1 MTESMT
7 KPFIIC
13 LIDDDDIYQFTF
25 TRGLKVNDVAKKI
38 LVFSDGEEAID
49 FMVDNVANTE
59 VLPDVIFL
67 DINMP
72 VMDGWEFLEE
82 FVKLKPKVGKKI
94 TIYMVSS
101 SVDPADVDRA
111 KTISD
116 VSDYLIKPVGEDT
129 LTQIIENLVA

>member
-1 MTESMT
+1 MT

-25 TRGLKVNDVAKKI
+25 TRGLKSNKVAKKI
-38 LVFSDGEEAID
+38 LVFSDGEEARD
-49 FMVDNVANTE
+49 FMRDNVANTE

-82 FVKLKPKVGKKI
+82 FVKLKTKVQKKI

-101 SVDPADVDRA
+101 SVDPADVERA
-111 KTISD
+111 KAISD
-116 VSDYLIKPVGEDT
+116 VSDYLIKPVGESQ
-129 LTQIIENLVA
+129 LKQIIENLEY

>member
-1 MTESMT
+1 MS

-25 TRGLKVNDVAKKI
+25 TKGLKSSKVAKRI
-38 LVFSDGEEAID
+38 LVFSDGEEAMD
-49 FMVDNVANTE
+49 FMLDNVSNPEA
-59 VLPDVIFL
+59 LPDVIFL

-82 FVKLKPKVGKKI
+82 FVELKPKVGKEI

-111 KTISD
+111 KAISD
-116 VSDYLIKPVGEDT
+116 VSDYLIKPVGEDQ
-129 LTQIIENLVA
+129 LSKIIEGIES

>member
-1 MTESMT
+1 MT

-25 TRGLKVNDVAKKI
+25 TRGLKSNKVAKKI

-49 FMVDNVANTE
+49 FMMDNVANTE
-59 VLPDVIFL
+59 ALPDVIFL

-82 FVKLKPKVGKKI
+82 FVKLKTKVQKKI

-101 SVDPADVDRA
+101 SVDPADVERA
-111 KTISD
+111 KAISD
-116 VSDYLIKPVGEDT
+116 VSDYLIKPVGESQ
-129 LTQIIENLVA
+129 LAQIIEKLEY

>member
-1 MTESMT
+1 MT

-25 TRGLKVNDVAKKI
+25 TKGLKSSKIAKRI
-38 LVFSDGEEAID
+38 LVFSDGEEAMD
-49 FMVDNVANTE
+49 FMLDNVSNPEA
-59 VLPDVIFL
+59 LPDVIFL

-82 FVKLKPKVGKKI
+82 FVELKPKVGKEI

-111 KTISD
+111 KAISD
-116 VSDYLIKPVGEDT
+116 VSDYLIKPVGEDQ
-129 LTQIIENLVA
+129 LSKIIEGIDS

>member
-1 MTESMT
+1 MT

-25 TRGLKVNDVAKKI
+25 TRGLKSNKVAKKI
-38 LVFSDGEEAID
+38 LVFSDGEEARD
-49 FMVDNVANTE
+49 FMRDNVANTE

-82 FVKLKPKVGKKI
+82 FVKLKTKVQKKI

-101 SVDPADVDRA
+101 SVDPADVERA
-111 KTISD
+111 KAISD
-116 VSDYLIKPVGEDT
+116 VSDYLIKPVGESQ
-129 LTQIIENLVA
+129 LKQIIENLGY

>member
-1 MTESMT
+1 MT

-25 TRGLKVNDVAKKI
+25 TRGLKSNKVAKKI
-38 LVFSDGEEAID
+38 LVFSDGEEARD
-49 FMVDNVANTE
+49 FMRDNVANTE

-82 FVKLKPKVGKKI
+82 FVKLKTKVQKKI

-101 SVDPADVDRA
+101 SVDPADVERA
-111 KTISD
+111 KAISD
-116 VSDYLIKPVGEDT
+116 VSDYLIKPVGESQ
-129 LTQIIENLVA
+129 LTQIIENLEY